1 MVWCCSAQVR
11 TGNGVVVPRI
21 WIFLPVSW
29 AATTAWLMMC
39 DSRSRSGRK
48 LHGTGASRYQAV
60 PMVEVIATFPAICR
74 SGVVGFGSD
83 GSRALVP
90 AADSLMRVLVAVA
103 GGETVCLTGG
113 SGRRPGTT
121 TG

>member
-1 MVWCCSAQVR
+1 M
-11 TGNGVVVPRI
+11 VPRI

-48 LHGTGASRYQAV
+48 LHGTAASRYQAV

-83 GSRALVP
+83 GSRALLP
-90 AADSLMRVLVAVA
+90 AEDSLMRVPAAVA
-103 GGETVCLTGG
+103 GGETVCAANG
-113 SGRRPGTT
+113 SGQWAGTTGAVLRRPVPG
-121 TG
+121 

>member
-48 LHGTGASRYQAV
+48 LHGTAASRYQAV

-83 GSRALVP
+83 GSRALLP
-90 AADSLMRVLVAVA
+90 AEESLIVHPVALV
-103 GGETVCLTGG
+103 GGETVCVPVG
-113 SGRRPGTT
+113 SGQR
-121 TG
+121 